1 MSGSAG
7 SGQWGFYAGLY
18 WVWGVTRG
26 RWEPAFLAVGGV
38 TRGSATRPLRGA
50 ISGVSVGLVHHVE
63 MKVDSSMDG

>member
-26 RWEPAFLAVGGV
+26 RLGPAFLVVGGV
-38 TRGSATRPLRGA
+38 TRVRATRPLRGA
-50 ISGVSVGLVHHVE
+50 ISGVSVVG
-63 MKVDSSMDG
+63 